1 MNDLFVASA
10 EPVYGVPRD
19 DGPRPQP
26 CEGAAAMGI
35 ATSAEAMARRG
46 GAIGGPGLVAES
58 LPAIA
63 AASTEITAAARRAWV
78 AGAAERFR
86 RLLLAVIDMAVE
98 ECEELN
104 LATPDGQ
111 PPPEAPA
118 EVADLL
124 EWQPADTVEAHAMLM
139 ALRARH
145 MTGSPISAAE
155 EAAWLLGDQA
165 WLAGKREGRW

>member
-1 MNDLFVASA
+1 MIGSFVANT
-10 EPVYGVPRD
+10 EPIYGGPRD
-19 DGPRPQP
+19 DGPRPHP
-26 CEGAAAMGI
+26 CDGAGAMSI
-35 ATSAEAMARRG
+35 ATSSRALARG
-46 GAIGGPGLVAES
+46 GGAVGGPGLVGEP

-63 AASTEITAAARRAWV
+63 AASAEITAAAQRAWA
-78 AGAAERFR
+78 AGAAERCR
-86 RLLLAVIDMAVE
+86 RLLLEVIDMAVE

-111 PPPEAPA
+111 PPPAAPA
-118 EVADLL
+118 EVADL
-124 EWQPADTVEAHAMLM
+124 QPTDTVEAHEMLM

-155 EAAWLLGDQA
+155 EVAWLLGDQV